1 MRQRV
6 WAWSLEECVTV
17 GVLQWVPG
25 HIVKMNHPGWIL
37 DNSRLYSSE
46 MNHVVYARI
55 CEEEGTEPVE
65 LPVEADGTLLLPT
78 LTAQFPKCTGLK
90 YKSED
95 SGCFRGLRLVGDH
108 IYPPVETDWDN
119 VFYCVF
125 PKDKKRKGDED
136 TEDTKQKVKCLEG
149 RKCTDLIVLNLAWQ
163 TDETKLRNYFSQFGD
178 LVMVQIKKD
187 PDTGKSRGYGFVRFS
202 DYSGQAMCLAE
213 RHMIDGRLCDVR
225 IPLSKQE
232 GDRQEVSRKIHVGNL
247 PESIGADALR
257 QHFLQYGLVI
267 DVFIPKPF
275 RSFAFVTFDD
285 PDVAAS
291 LLGKDLTIQG
301 HKVTIGSA
309 VPKLPSHV
317 RQNPSF
323 ENAGGNLRSPYPGS
337 PMAHGPLWNSPWS
350 PALGVFPGGGA
361 YGGSPNGGLRNSMGL
376 NPAAAAAAA
385 TLAAQYTRAH
395 QRQSS
400 GGNMNGGYPD
410 AKPSPDANTNAALA
424 ALNILNNPNV
434 VAAIVSAAAGVT
446 KGQSSFTNS
455 GAKVDY
461 ISAPGT
467 TKLARKTALS
477 SANEGSS
484 CAKHDLTNSASGEG
498 HNLQRKFPLR

>member
-1 MRQRV
+1 
-6 WAWSLEECVTV
+6 
-17 GVLQWVPG
+17 
-25 HIVKMNHPGWIL
+25 
-37 DNSRLYSSE
+37 

-225 IPLSKQE
+225 IPLSKFCSLGVPPRTLKTKFSVSNLHLKARWLKWSE
-232 GDRQEVSRKIHVGNL
+232 RDRKVRGSNPTSASRL
-247 PESIGADALR
+247 PLSRLGQPGSIPALVFPSGGKATKRQKDATAERFYQLKP
-257 QHFLQYGLVI
+257 LVI

-455 GAKVDY
+455 G
-461 ISAPGT
+461 P
-467 TKLARKTALS
+467 R
-477 SANEGSS
+477 
-484 CAKHDLTNSASGEG
+484 
-498 HNLQRKFPLR
+498 